1 MSMSPRLRE
10 SPKRRA
16 LGDITN
22 IVDKKNP
29 KVTDGKQNMT
39 VNIATV
45 KKDTEV
51 AVVGVADVA
60 EAAVMEVDEVEDAV
74 MEVDE
79 VTEDASAEVFEVAE
93 DAVVREVGTS
103 HPDSNLSIFSVPEKL
118 VPPPRREASPEWD
131 YCEEMY
137 ISMRQCEETCS
148 VQAKDLP
155 AWFDKQYRVELIEY
169 LTEVQ
174 IWINVDFPIE
184 DTNILNEILFK
195 TVSTIER

>member
-1 MSMSPRLRE
+1 MKPNTMSPRLRE

-29 KVTDGKQNMT
+29 KVTDGKQNVT
-39 VNIATV
+39 VNIVTV
-45 KKDTEV
+45 KKGTE
-51 AVVGVADVA
+51 AAIAGVADVA

-79 VTEDASAEVFEVAE
+79 VAE
-93 DAVVREVGTS
+93 DAVVWEVGTS
-103 HPDSNLSIFSVPEKL
+103 HPDSDLSILSVPEKL
-118 VPPPRREASPEWD
+118 VPPPRRKASPEWD

-137 ISMRQCEETCS
+137 ISMRQSEESCS